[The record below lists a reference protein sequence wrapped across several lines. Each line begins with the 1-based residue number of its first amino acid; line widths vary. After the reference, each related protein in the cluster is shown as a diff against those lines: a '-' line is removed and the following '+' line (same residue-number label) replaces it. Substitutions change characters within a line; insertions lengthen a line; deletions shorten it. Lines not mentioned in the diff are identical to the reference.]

1 MEVLVVYGGRSA
13 EREISLESA
22 RFVAQALGGAG
33 YGVVPVEIGSD
44 GSWRMEGEEVRLE
57 AGPVPWRLVRRGG
70 RVLFDVVFPV
80 LHGPLGEDG
89 TVQGLCETAGWRCAG
104 AGVAASAVGI
114 DKVLFK
120 RLVSGAGIPVVPWV
134 EVSPSCRPSAEAI
147 AGALGLPVFVKPARL
162 GSSVGISRV
171 DSAGDLPGAL
181 ALALSYDERVLV
193 EQAVAEAREIEV
205 SVLGDGARVHS
216 SLPGEIRPGREWYDY
231 EAKYSCPDSRLLI
244 PADLPADLAR
254 AVRSHAESAM
264 TLLGSRG
271 FARVDFLLGRD
282 LYLNEINTIPGF
294 TPISMF
300 PKLWEASGLPVSTL
314 MEAIIS
320 EAVSRPPVGLWKG

>member
-1 MEVLVVYGGRSA
+1 MEVLVLYGGRSA

-22 RFVAQALGGAG
+22 RFVAQALGSAG
-33 YGVVPVEIGSD
+33 YGVVPAEIGPD
-44 GSWRMEGEEVRLE
+44 GSWTIEGEEVRLE
-57 AGPVPWRLVRRGG
+57 AGPVPWRLTRRGR
-70 RVLFDVVFPV
+70 RVIFDVVFPV

-114 DKVLFK
+114 DKILFK
-120 RLVSGAGIPVVPWV
+120 RLVSGAGVPVVPWV
-134 EVSPSCRPSAEAI
+134 EVCASCRPSPDAI
-147 AGALGLPVFVKPARL
+147 SCALGLPVFVKPARL
-162 GSSVGISRV
+162 GSSVGISKV
-171 DSAGDLPGAL
+171 ESADGLEEAL

-193 EQAVAEAREIEV
+193 EQAVADAREIEV
-205 SVLGDGARVHS
+205 SVMGDGIRVHS

-231 EAKYSCPDSRLLI
+231 EAKYACPDSRLLI
-244 PADLPADLAR
+244 PADLPGDLVR

-264 TLLGSRG
+264 VLLGSRG

-300 PKLWEASGLPVSTL
+300 PKLWEASGLSVASL
-314 MEAIIS
+314 LEAILS
-320 EAVSRPPVGLWKG
+320 EAVSRQPVGLWKG